1 MWTLSC
7 LLIST
12 NTNLNNVISYKLKNK
27 VFPIQIYTLF
37 YSCALFSIIFRCLF
51 VWCRIKCDRR
61 YFLFDQVC
69 PLNFVKQKKQRL
81 CLLLGIVKSVEEML
95 ELHNITE
102 KFVNRHR
109 IMQRKQQDKEK
120 CLHSKGVCRQN
131 VMTPK
136 DWFINITSVLKKFE
150 TLFYVRNIHGDIN
163 KIIENNLRGLSR
175 VYLFN
180 CFGKYLTCMA
190 EQEVFGKFGRGWSWN
205 LSSALVYRLGLV
217 DMLNISLIQSKI
229 FPTDAVRMKTELLF
243 H

>member
-1 MWTLSC
+1 MFTIYQTKKNIKSHGRFHDQAVLRTMWTLSC

-120 CLHSKGVCRQN
+120 CLHSKSVCRPN
-131 VMTPK
+131 VTTPK

-150 TLFYVRNIHGDIN
+150 TLFYVINIHCDTN
-163 KIIENNLRGLSR
+163 KIIAN
-175 VYLFN
+175 
-180 CFGKYLTCMA
+180 
-190 EQEVFGKFGRGWSWN
+190 
-205 LSSALVYRLGLV
+205 
-217 DMLNISLIQSKI
+217 KI
-229 FPTDAVRMKTELLF
+229 IANKVIANKIIANKIIIITVSIET
-243 H
+243 